1 MKIPG
6 SGMYSFFQQN
16 VGKYAGE
23 LNTRAILEIPGH
35 LFTSLSKALKN
46 EAYRNKRIYSN
57 SMRCKKVAGYSK
69 I

>member
-23 LNTRAILEIPGH
+23 LNKGAILEYPATYLH
-35 LFTSLSKALKN
+35 LSQRFK
-46 EAYRNKRIYSN
+46 ERGI
-57 SMRCKKVAGYSK
+57 
-69 I
+69 